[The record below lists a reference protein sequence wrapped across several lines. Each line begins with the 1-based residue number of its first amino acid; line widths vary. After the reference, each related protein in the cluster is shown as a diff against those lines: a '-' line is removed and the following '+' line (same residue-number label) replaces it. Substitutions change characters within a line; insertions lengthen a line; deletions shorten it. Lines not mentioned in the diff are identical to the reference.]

1 MPRFDR
7 RDVAGTA
14 AMGRTAAARPV
25 SAGKA
30 WYTVSLLTALFILS
44 FVDRSILALLAAPVS
59 ESLNLSNRELAILL
73 GLGFALVYSVGGVP
87 LAQLIDTHN
96 RKVVVAVGVTIWS
109 LATVL
114 SSMATG
120 FRSLLLLRCG
130 VALGEAVLTPAAVS
144 LIADLFLRERRSLP
158 MSVYLSAGSF
168 MSIGSYVV
176 GAIAYDLAEGITV
189 STGLEPWQLTF
200 VFVGAPGIILAAIF
214 ALTAANPLRAAS
226 KDASKDDMS
235 WGGFYSYLRAKW
247 KFFVPLLMCAGLYT
261 LFGLAIVTWIPTV
274 MVREQGMSLSG
285 AGYILGWVGIPSA
298 LAGTFVWPVVAQR
311 IDSWKAKHGVPVVLL
326 LASIM
331 AAPLYAAAI
340 YLGGTAMYVTLAAG
354 IFFGA
359 AFAVMPPIGIQL
371 FGPQHMR
378 ARMTALNLLIIGL
391 LGYGLSPLAAV
402 ELGALLGS
410 GEDEL
415 STGLIWLCLLSAP
428 VIAALALTLVSQVK
442 HADLQS

>member
-1 MPRFDR
+1 MNGNN
-7 RDVAGTA
+7 ATGTA
-14 AMGRTAAARPV
+14 ANDHTATVRPV
-25 SAGKA
+25 SARKA

-44 FVDRSILALLAAPVS
+44 FVDRSILALLAVPVS
-59 ESLNLSNRELAILL
+59 ESLDLTNRELALLL

-96 RKVVVAVGVTIWS
+96 RKVVIAVGVTIWS
-109 LATVL
+109 LATML

-120 FRSLLLLRCG
+120 FWSMLFLRCG

-144 LIADLFLRERRSLP
+144 LIADLFLREKRSLP

-176 GAIAYDLAEGITV
+176 GAMAYDLAEGISI

-200 VFVGAPGIILAAIF
+200 VFVGAPGIVLAAVF
-214 ALTAANPLRAAS
+214 AMTAANPPRTAS
-226 KDASKDDMS
+226 KDVTKDDMS
-235 WGGFYSYLRAKW
+235 WGGFYNYLRGRW
-247 KFFVPLLMCAGLYT
+247 KFFVPLIMCAGVYT

-274 MVREQGMSLSG
+274 MVRENGMSLSE
-285 AGYILGWVGIPSA
+285 AGYILGWIGIPSA
-298 LAGTFVWPVVAQR
+298 IAGNFIWPVVAQR
-311 IDSWKAKHGVPVVLL
+311 IDRWKSKRGVPLVLL
-326 LASIM
+326 LCSIM
-331 AAPLYAAAI
+331 TGPLYAVAI
-340 YLGGTAMYVTLAAG
+340 YLGGTPMYVTLAIG

-371 FGPQHMR
+371 FGPQRMR

-402 ELGALLGS
+402 ELGALFGS
-410 GEDEL
+410 GGEEL
-415 STGLIWLCLLSAP
+415 SLGLIWLCLLTAP
-428 VIAALALTLVSQVK
+428 IIVALAATLVWQVNR
-442 HADLQS
+442 ADLQS